1 MWNVDLKSYFKRN
14 IIMDSIVVKAVNL
27 IEANKISSTEI
38 GDVLGKTG
46 QIEGVHALNKGMFK
60 AGEVAFIYAINNS
73 NFEVHRQ
80 LAEKDIKDKIL
91 FVYNINCDKA
101 IFGDLVSKYIMLYKR
116 AKAIVI
122 NGKLRDAHS
131 LIKEQYPVWLE
142 DVSPIGCVNCQ
153 NGEDLS
159 LDIYE
164 ELKAKYEGSIMVCDD
179 SGVVM
184 IPKEKITD
192 ALLRKLD
199 FIEFQEDIW
208 FYCLDTLKMS
218 TYDIVCEKKY
228 LEGKLL
234 DRTILDKL
242 GEFQK

>member
-1 MWNVDLKSYFKRN
+1 MET
-14 IIMDSIVVKAVNL
+14 IVSKAINL

-73 NFEVHRQ
+73 NYEVHRQ
-80 LAEKDIKDKIL
+80 LAEKDIKGKIL
-91 FVYNINCDKA
+91 FVYNVNCDRA
-101 IFGDLVSKYIMLYKR
+101 VFGDLVTKYIMLYKQ

-122 NGKLRDAHS
+122 TGKLRDAHT
-131 LIKEQYPVWLE
+131 LIKEQYPIWLE
-142 DVSPIGCVNCQ
+142 DVSPIGCVNRQ
-153 NGEDLS
+153 NGEDLPVEE
-159 LDIYE
+159 YE
-164 ELKAKYEGSIMVCDD
+164 RLKAEYEGAIMVCDD

-184 IPKEKITD
+184 IPKEKITEQ
-192 ALLRKLD
+192 LLTKLN

-218 TYDIVCEKKY
+218 TFDIVCRKKY
-228 LEGKLL
+228 LEGDLLDRKLL
-234 DRTILDKL
+234 DKLD
-242 GEFQK
+242 EFQKNM